1 MKERTSCAVL
11 NPQGRAS
18 LVLTCEHASCDVP
31 EEYTN
36 LGVSDAE
43 IRRHIGWDIGARWVV
58 ETLARVLDAP
68 AICAGYSRL
77 LIDCN
82 RDVNDHDLIVSHSDG
97 TQIHGNLALSD
108 QEREKRLREFYRP
121 YHEAIDHVLHQRTG
135 RTEQETVLLSIHSFT
150 PVLGKKERPFD
161 LGVLFDQYEDLAQ
174 EVGQRMH
181 HQEYR
186 VRYNE
191 PYSGLDG
198 LIFSARSHGDRHG
211 ITYLE
216 LEINNGLIAHPTQAR
231 QVGERLG
238 KVLQAIFSP
247 ARQPG
252 EV

>member
-1 MKERTSCAVL
+1 MKERAPFAVL
-11 NPQGRAS
+11 NSQGQAPV
-18 LVLTCEHASCDVP
+18 VLTCEHASCEVP
-31 EEYTN
+31 EEYAN
-36 LGVSDAE
+36 LGLNAAE
-43 IRRHIGWDIGARWVV
+43 IRRHIGWDIGAQWVV
-58 ETLARVLDAP
+58 ETLAQMLDAP
-68 AICAGYSRL
+68 AVCSAYSRL

-97 TQIHGNLALSD
+97 THIHGNLALSD
-108 QEREKRLREFYRP
+108 QEREKRVREFYQP
-121 YHEAIDHVLHQRTG
+121 YHEAIDHVLQQRVGNT
-135 RTEQETVLLSIHSFT
+135 QQKTVLLSIHSFT
-150 PVLGKKERPFD
+150 PILGKKERPFD

-174 EVGQRMH
+174 EVGQRLH
-181 HQEYR
+181 HQDYR

-238 KVLQAIFSP
+238 KVLQALFSS
-247 ARQPG
+247 AR
-252 EV
+252 